1 MQNNTNTGSSNRRR
15 KIVSKTYRGFELG
28 TEEAY
33 DAKLLDAEID
43 VLNSSLQNH
52 SKVLVKRFD
61 IHLPENTPSDKCKEV
76 LSDVTGEIVRNFN
89 RARTRGV
96 KKPRPSLD
104 TRYIMTVE
112 QKESNQPHAHAI
124 LTFNGNA
131 IQKGYYPT
139 QEIKDIVERK
149 LGNAALVHECRNGEF
164 MVHRGNEEDIAEVIR
179 ATSYIAK
186 VRTKEN
192 NQGREIM
199 RSQLNRRK
207 E

>member
-89 RARTRGV
+89 RPRTRGV

>member
-1 MQNNTNTGSSNRRR
+1 MQNAENTGSNRRR
-15 KIVSKTYRGFELG
+15 KIVSNSYKGYTLG
-28 TEEAY
+28 KEPAY
-33 DAKLLDAEID
+33 DAKILDATLEI
-43 VLNSSLQNH
+43 VNASLAEH
-52 SKVLVKRFD
+52 SKLLAKRYDF
-61 IHLPENTPSDKCKEV
+61 HLPKDTPPEKSKEII
-76 LSDVTGEIVRNFN
+76 SDVTAEIVRNFN
-89 RARTRGV
+89 RTRTRGV
-96 KKPRPSLD
+96 EKPRPSLD
-104 TRYIMTVE
+104 TRYIMVIE
-112 QKESNQPHAHAI
+112 QHESDQPHIHAI
-124 LTFNGNA
+124 FTYNGNV
-131 IQKGYYPT
+131 IQNGYYPT

-164 MVHRGNEEDIAEVIR
+164 IVHRGNEEDIAEVIR